1 MSTLKKSFEN
11 VPFLFGGHRV
21 FWPCS
26 KMLTDVMIKH
36 GFIPVEKRQECLL
49 ASSRVLTA
57 NPDKSMALLGDDE
70 VARKDVFLHFS
81 KEIRKELR

>member
-1 MSTLKKSFEN
+1 
-11 VPFLFGGHRV
+11 
-21 FWPCS
+21 
-26 KMLTDVMIKH
+26 MLTDVMIKH